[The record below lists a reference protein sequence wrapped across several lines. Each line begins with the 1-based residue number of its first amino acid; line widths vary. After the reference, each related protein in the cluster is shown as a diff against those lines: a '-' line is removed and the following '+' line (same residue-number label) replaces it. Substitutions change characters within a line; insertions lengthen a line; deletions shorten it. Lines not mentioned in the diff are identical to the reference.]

1 MSLFYENF
9 RDFEDA
15 GKAILEYLHKHLGFN
30 LWMIT
35 RTEGN
40 DWIVLQAKDSGYGV
54 KAGQVFNWADS
65 YCSKMVLGKGPRIA
79 HDSKKI
85 PLYEEAG
92 INKVVDIN
100 AYIGQPLLNE
110 DGSVFGTLC
119 AIDPSVQPKS
129 IEQYSD
135 LLELFS
141 LLLSRILQDEI
152 KINEQKRISEKLEM
166 ESLTDHLTGAF
177 NRRAWDKLLDLEESR
192 CKIYGHSTTIIVIDL
207 NDLKYIN
214 DKFGHLK
221 GDQMIQETVQ
231 IIKRTVRSNDL
242 VARLGGDE
250 FGILNIETNLENTQK
265 LANRISESL
274 KQAGINAAIG
284 VAARQPGTDLQ
295 QTVVE
300 ADKQMYRHKR
310 QIKDMSQ

>member
-1 MSLFYENF
+1 MSLFYEKF

-15 GKAILEYLHKHLGFN
+15 GKAILEYLHNHLGFN

-141 LLLSRILQDEI
+141 LLLSRILQNEI

-295 QTVVE
+295 QIVVE

>member
-15 GKAILEYLHKHLGFN
+15 GKAILEYLHNHLGFN

-54 KAGQVFNWADS
+54 KAGQVFNWTDS

-141 LLLSRILQDEI
+141 LLLSRILQNEI

-177 NRRAWDKLLDLEESR
+177 NRRAWDKLL
-192 CKIYGHSTTIIVIDL
+192 I
-207 NDLKYIN
+207 
-214 DKFGHLK
+214 
-221 GDQMIQETVQ
+221 
-231 IIKRTVRSNDL
+231 
-242 VARLGGDE
+242 
-250 FGILNIETNLENTQK
+250 
-265 LANRISESL
+265 
-274 KQAGINAAIG
+274 
-284 VAARQPGTDLQ
+284 
-295 QTVVE
+295 
-300 ADKQMYRHKR
+300 
-310 QIKDMSQ
+310 

>member
-1 MSLFYENF
+1 MSLFYEKF

-295 QTVVE
+295 QIVVE

>member
-15 GKAILEYLHKHLGFN
+15 GKAILEYLHNHLGFN

-54 KAGQVFNWADS
+54 KAGQVFNWTDS

-85 PLYEEAG
+85 PLYKEAG

-141 LLLSRILQDEI
+141 LLLSRILQNEI

-295 QTVVE
+295 
-300 ADKQMYRHKR
+300 
-310 QIKDMSQ
+310 

>member
-1 MSLFYENF
+1 MSLFDENF

-15 GKAILEYLHKHLGFN
+15 GKAILEYLHNHLGFN

-141 LLLSRILQDEI
+141 LLLSRILQNEI

-300 ADKQMYRHKR
+300 ADKQMYIHKR

>member
-1 MSLFYENF
+1 MDQLNF
-9 RDFEDA
+9 KNFKDA
-15 GKAILEYLHKHLGFN
+15 GAKILEYLYNHFGFN

-35 RTEGN
+35 RTEGE
-40 DWIVLQAKDSGYGV
+40 DWIVLQTNDHGYGV
-54 KAGQVFNWADS
+54 QPGQVFKWSDS
-65 YCSKMVLGKGPRIA
+65 YCSQMVLGNAPSIA
-79 HDSKKI
+79 LNSQEI
-85 PLYEEAG
+85 PLYVKAG
-92 INKVVDIN
+92 INQIVDIR
-100 AYIGQPLLNE
+100 AYIGKPLLNE
-110 DGSVFGTLC
+110 DGSLFGTLC
-119 AIDPSVQPKS
+119 AIDPLPQHEI
-129 IEQYSD
+129 IENSDD

-141 LLLSRILQDEI
+141 LLLSRILQNEI

>member
-1 MSLFYENF
+1 MIVSSYESFYENF

-15 GKAILEYLHKHLGFN
+15 GKAILEYLHNHLGFN

-141 LLLSRILQDEI
+141 LLLSRILQNEI
-152 KINEQKRISEKLEM
+152 KINEQKE
-166 ESLTDHLTGAF
+166 
-177 NRRAWDKLLDLEESR
+177 
-192 CKIYGHSTTIIVIDL
+192 
-207 NDLKYIN
+207 
-214 DKFGHLK
+214 
-221 GDQMIQETVQ
+221 
-231 IIKRTVRSNDL
+231 
-242 VARLGGDE
+242 
-250 FGILNIETNLENTQK
+250 
-265 LANRISESL
+265 LA
-274 KQAGINAAIG
+274 K
-284 VAARQPGTDLQ
+284 T
-295 QTVVE
+295 
-300 ADKQMYRHKR
+300 
-310 QIKDMSQ
+310 

>member
-15 GKAILEYLHKHLGFN
+15 GKAILEYLHNHLGFN

-54 KAGQVFNWADS
+54 KAGQVFNWTDS

-141 LLLSRILQDEI
+141 LLLSRILQNEI

-295 QTVVE
+295 QTVDE